1 MRFLMV
7 LVLVIL
13 TATPAAAAAEP
24 RVITGRSAELHPEGI
39 AWDPLR
45 HTFLLG
51 SIRRGTVEV
60 VRDGTTKTLISDP
73 RMVSTFGV
81 HVAAGRV
88 HVAYGDMGLGLRST
102 PGTTYRASGLGVF
115 DLATG
120 RPVHVVDLAIGP
132 GRHSANDVAV
142 DHEGNA
148 YITDPA
154 SDALYRVDRDGRA
167 TVLARDGRFGS
178 DTIGLNGI
186 VWHRGGFALAVRY
199 DTGALFKIT
208 RSGRISEVALDRP
221 LVGGDGMDLRPD
233 GTLAVVTNSLG
244 APGEAAVT
252 VLRSTDGWASARTT
266 QRAAP
271 WGDDEPTTIARSPHG
286 SYVVDGNL
294 GTLVGGTGLSDE
306 HTLREFRE
314 SRVRHGGEAV
324 ASGSIV

>member
-13 TATPAAAAAEP
+13 TATPAAATAAP
-24 RVITGRSAELHPEGI
+24 GVITGRSAALHPEGI

-45 HTFLLG
+45 HAFLLG

-81 HVAAGRV
+81 HVVRDRV
-88 HVAYGDMGLGLRST
+88 YVAYGDMGLGARST
-102 PGTTYRASGLGVF
+102 PETTYRSSGLGVF

-142 DHEGNA
+142 DHAGNA
-148 YITDPA
+148 YVTDPA
-154 SDALYRVDRDGRA
+154 SDALYRVDRGGRA
-167 TVLARDGRFGS
+167 TVLARDPRFGS

-186 VWHRGGFALAVRY
+186 VWHPRGFALAVRY

-208 RSGRISEVALDRP
+208 RSGRVSEVALDRP

-244 APGEAAVT
+244 APGEAAVS
-252 VLRSTDGWASARTT
+252 VLRSGDDWGSARTAH
-266 QRAAP
+266 RVAP

-286 SYVVDGNL
+286 SYVVDGDL
-294 GTLVGGTGLSDE
+294 GVLVGGTGLSDA

-314 SRVRHGGEAV
+314 SRGRHGGEPV
-324 ASGSIV
+324 ASGVIV